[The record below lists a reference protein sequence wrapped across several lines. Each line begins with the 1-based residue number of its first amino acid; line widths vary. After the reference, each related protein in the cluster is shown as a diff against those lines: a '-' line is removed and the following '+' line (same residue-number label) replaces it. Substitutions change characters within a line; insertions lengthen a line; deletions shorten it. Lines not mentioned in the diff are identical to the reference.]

1 MELNMLK
8 NIEKDVLT
16 VEETAK
22 VLGVSIKTCYLS
34 LEKGQLPGSRVLKR
48 WIIPKQ
54 ALEKYLRGE
63 WSK

>member
-1 MELNMLK
+1 MLK

-16 VEETAK
+16 VEETAR
-22 VLGVSIKTCYLS
+22 VLGVSVRTCYLS
-34 LEKGQLPGSRVLKR
+34 LKKGEIPSTRVLGR